1 MKFTIAAATLSL
13 LMASSAAY
21 AQSAA
26 ETTGINSL
34 AGVAPKTEDFV
45 QEAAAS
51 DMFEIESSK
60 LAVERGD
67 EPTKAFAR
75 QMITEHEKTST
86 ELKKMVGDLQLKA
99 PPANTMS
106 SAQQGMLDEL
116 KSLQGA
122 DFNKEY
128 HDDQV
133 TAHENAVDLFKR
145 YGEEGDKPELK
156 AWAAKTLPALQHHLQ
171 MAQELDK

>member
-1 MKFTIAAATLSL
+1 MKRILAAVTASL
-13 LMASSAAY
+13 LLATGVH

-26 ETTGINSL
+26 EKSGINSV
-34 AGVAPKTEDFV
+34 AGIAPKTQDFV

-67 EPTKAFAR
+67 EATKAFAQ
-75 QMITEHEKTST
+75 QMITEHEKTSS
-86 ELKKMVGDLQLKA
+86 ELKKMVGDLKLSN
-99 PPANTMS
+99 PPANAMS

-116 KSLQGA
+116 KELQGA
-122 DFNKEY
+122 DFNEEY
-128 HDDQV
+128 HDQQV

-145 YGEEGDKPELK
+145 YGEEGETPELK
-156 AWAAKTLPALQHHLQ
+156 AWAAKTLPALQHHLE
-171 MAQELDK
+171 MAQTLDKD